1 MAGETKIEEIAQTVA
16 SPLAPATEKWKVRSG
31 SNPLK
36 FHTVTRI
43 GLKWGCSCPRWIFQ
57 KLPPA
62 RRTCKHIEL
71 QKRKLARKATGPGLR
86 VDPKKALICLKD
98 FQRETVNYVFRRLYT
113 DRDSTRRF
121 LIADEVGLGKTLVAR
136 GVIARAIE
144 HLRDQKSRLNIVYIC
159 SNVDIASQN
168 ANRINPT
175 FEEISDNQRPKRIT
189 FLPAFY
195 SDYQGNKLNIVPLT
209 PGTSFELAKRSG
221 RADER
226 VLLYHLVRRA
236 WRVRGKGAIRFFQ
249 AGVRSTAGFA
259 EQITETLDTELD
271 GRIAEQYATTLS
283 SNRDLHTR
291 FQALCHRFEN
301 SRKATDEDRQNQ
313 HKVIGELRLMLAATC
328 IKSLEPDIVILDE
341 FQRFKNLMQG
351 EGEAAALAR
360 QLFEFT
366 NRSTRARVILLSATP
381 YKMYMLSDEEER
393 SGYNHHEDFMETLR
407 FLFRNDSERL
417 SEMEQLLD
425 QYRRDLFFLPGS
437 GWAGVQAIR
446 QKIQTALRKVMVR
459 TERLSVDQSRSGML
473 MSRYG
478 EGLNLTEREAVTYPA
493 LQAIIRELGEH
504 DTLEFWKAAPYLLN
518 FMDEYKLKASFT
530 KSLNNSRQRSKIARI
545 VQSCRDVLLPWG
557 KIREY
562 GEVEPINARLRALMS
577 ETTGTGSWQM
587 VWIPPALNYYELS
600 GPFQNPTLQN
610 FTKRLVFSAW
620 RVVPKI
626 IATMLSYDAERH
638 MIRLYE
644 KAPVNTTQARDR
656 RSRLLQFS
664 RSGNRLTGM
673 PIFTLMYP
681 SIVLAEQF
689 DPLSFSLERKH
700 QQLAKAEEV
709 IVEFEQ
715 SINRLLTGLDT
726 FRNARGPIDE
736 NWYWAAPVLLDAN
749 LHPEATR
756 EWLEQPDLAT
766 TWGDTR
772 YLAKQQEAD
781 TASVTAWQDHV
792 ERLVQCQRGEIRL
805 GTPPKDLARVLAEM
819 ALAAPANAALR
830 ALGRI
835 TGGKQEFQRRVFRD
849 AAAAIGWAFH
859 GLFNLP
865 EITSLIRGL
874 KPGEPYWSKVL
885 EYCVDGGLQ
894 AVLDEYAHL
903 LLETYG
909 LVGKDPADIVHDVS
923 AAIRE
928 AVSLRTINLNVDN
941 LTTTSRDTLQKEAGR
956 LRCHYALRF
965 VEESDSEGLE
975 GTRREQVRAAF
986 NSPFWPFVLGTT
998 SVGQEGLDFHPYCHT
1013 VVHWNLPSNPVDLE
1027 QREGRIHRYK
1037 GHAIRKNVALKYGL
1051 LPIEEASL
1059 DPWEALFSAAKKDR
1073 PIESNDLIPYWVFD
1087 GPNKIERIVPIL
1099 PLSRDQNRLRQL
1111 LRTLVVY
1118 RMAFGQSSQEDLV
1131 RFLLEKLPQDEIERA
1146 IEELRIDL
1154 SPVVKGV
1161 RQY

>member
-1 MAGETKIEEIAQTVA
+1 MAGETDIEEIAQA
-16 SPLAPATEKWKVRSG
+16 SVTDLLPPTENWKVRSE

-36 FHTVTRI
+36 FYIVTRV
-43 GLKWGCSCPRWIFQ
+43 GVRWSCNCIFWIYQ

-62 RRTCKHIEL
+62 KRTCKHIEL
-71 QKRKLARKATGPGLR
+71 QKRKLTRKASGAGLKL
-86 VDPKKALICLKD
+86 DPKKALICLKD
-98 FQRETVNYVFRRLYT
+98 FQRETVNNVFRRLYT
-113 DRDSTRRF
+113 DHDATRRF

-159 SNVDIASQN
+159 SNSDIASQN

-195 SDYQGNKLNIVPLT
+195 SDYQGNKLNIIPLT
-209 PGTSFELAKRSG
+209 PGTSFELERRAG
-221 RADER
+221 RVEER

-236 WRVRGKGAIRFFQ
+236 WRVRGKGAIRLFQ
-249 AGVRSTAGFA
+249 VGVQNTAAFTDR
-259 EQITETLDTELD
+259 ITEALGIELD
-271 GRIAEQYATTLS
+271 GRLAESYETKLS
-283 SNRDLHTR
+283 SNRELHTR

-301 SRKATDEDRQNQ
+301 SRKPTEEDRGNQ
-313 HKVIGELRLMLAATC
+313 HKIIGELRLILAATC

-341 FQRFKNLMQG
+341 FQRFKNIMQG
-351 EGEAAALAR
+351 EDESARLAKE
-360 QLFEFT
+360 LFEFT

-407 FLFRNDSERL
+407 FLFKNDSERL
-417 SEMEQLLD
+417 SEIERLLD
-425 QYRRDLFFLPGS
+425 QYRRDLFSLPGS
-437 GWAGVQAIR
+437 GWSTVQVTR
-446 QKIQTALRKVMVR
+446 QKIQTVLRKVMVR
-459 TERLSVDQSRSGML
+459 TERLSVDESRSGML
-473 MSRYG
+473 ITRYG
-478 EGLNLTEREAVTYPA
+478 GGLNLTEREAVTYPA
-493 LQAIIRELGEH
+493 LQAITRELGEH
-504 DTLEFWKAAPYLLN
+504 DTLEFWKSAPYLLN
-518 FMDEYKLKASFT
+518 FMEEYKLKASFT
-530 KSLNNSRQRSKIARI
+530 KSLNNSGQRSKIARI
-545 VQSCRDVLLPWG
+545 VQDCRDVLLPWDE
-557 KIREY
+557 IRAY

-577 ETTGTGSWQM
+577 ETTEADSWKL
-587 VWIPPALNYYELS
+587 VWIPSALNYYELS
-600 GPFQNPTLQN
+600 GPFQEQSLQN

-626 IATMLSYDAERH
+626 IATMLSYDAERR
-638 MIRLYE
+638 MIRLHE
-644 KAPVNTTQARDR
+644 KKPINTPEARDR
-656 RSRLLQFS
+656 RPRLLQFS
-664 RSGNRLTGM
+664 RSGNRLAGM

-689 DPLSFSLERKH
+689 DPLSFSLERKS
-700 QQLAKAEEV
+700 QQLSKAEEV
-709 IVEFEQ
+709 IGHFEHA
-715 SINRLLTGLDT
+715 INELLSGLDV
-726 FRNARGPIDE
+726 FRNARGPLDE
-736 NWYWAAPVLLDAN
+736 SWYWAAPVLLDAN
-749 LHPEATR
+749 IHPEAAR
-756 EWLEQPDLAT
+756 EWLEQQSDLAT
-766 TWGDTR
+766 IWGDTR
-772 YLAKQQEAD
+772 YLAKQQAAE
-781 TASVTAWQDHV
+781 TASMSAWQDHV
-792 ERLVQCQRGEIRL
+792 ERLVQCQRGQIRL

-819 ALAAPANAALR
+819 ALAAPATAALR
-830 ALGRI
+830 ALARI
-835 TGGKQEFQRRVFRD
+835 TGGKQGIQRIHFRN

-909 LVGKDPADIVHDVS
+909 LVGKNPADIVHDVS
-923 AAIRE
+923 SAMRD
-928 AVSLRTINLNVDN
+928 AVSLRSVNLNADI
-941 LTTTSRDTLQKEAGR
+941 LSTPSRDTLQRQTGR

-965 VEESDSEGLE
+965 VEESDSDGFE
-975 GTRREQVRAAF
+975 GTRREQVRTAF
-986 NSPFWPFVLGTT
+986 NSPFWPFVLATT
-998 SVGQEGLDFHPYCHT
+998 SVGQEGLDFHPYCHA

-1051 LPIEEASL
+1051 LPVQEASQ
-1059 DPWEALFSAAKKDR
+1059 DPWEALFLEAKKDR
-1073 PIESNDLIPYWVFD
+1073 PSGSNDLVPYWVFD

-1099 PLSRDQNRLRQL
+1099 PLSRDQNRLWRL

-1131 RFLLEKLPQDEIERA
+1131 RFLVERLPQDQIERA
-1146 IEELRIDL
+1146 IDELRIDL
-1154 SPVVKGV
+1154 SPA
-1161 RQY
+1161 RT